1 MNGEIR
7 LVIGN
12 LKLLALSRPCGR
24 VFKDWV
30 RDKNVLIYV
39 ESGCLS
45 FTTDCGDFRVQSGEA
60 LFLPKGSRG
69 TSIHEG
75 EDNRMLAFFF
85 DTADGSAVAPL
96 KIGAS
101 PSHEGF
107 MRDSFFAVY
116 EGRERGEMYAY
127 AVFYRFLSMLN
138 AKKTVPLKYER
149 VQSLAEYI
157 QKNYAENHSL
167 AEYASMCLMS
177 ESSMRALF
185 REYTGMGVVAYRNRV
200 RLERAEELIL
210 AGVPIGEA
218 AMTVGFSSLSFFHR
232 CRRQNGETK
241 KRGLSQD

>member
-1 MNGEIR
+1 MNGDFC
-7 LVIGN
+7 LVIDN

-24 VFKDWV
+24 VFRDWV
-30 RDKNVLIYV
+30 RDRNVLIYA

-45 FTTDCGDFRVQSGEA
+45 FVTDCGDFRVQSGEA

-75 EDNRMLAFFF
+75 ENNRILVFMF
-85 DTADGSAVAPL
+85 DTADGYEVKPL
-96 KIGAS
+96 KVVAS
-101 PSHEGF
+101 PSREGF

-116 EGRERGEMYAY
+116 EGRERDEMFAY

-138 AKKTVPLKYER
+138 AKKPVPKKYER
-149 VQSLAEYI
+149 VQGLMEYI

-167 AEYASMCLMS
+167 AESASMCLMS

-185 REYTGMGVVAYRNRV
+185 HEYTGMGVVAYRNRI

-218 AMTVGFSSLSFFHR
+218 AMAVGFSSLSFFHR
-232 CRRQNGETK
+232 CRRREGQKADG
-241 KRGLSQD
+241 